1 MKFNNVSIYYETP
14 FHGITQRAS
23 PRRDKSVGRWLTRYR
38 PRLFSHL
45 ETGQPAQPVG
55 IDTETIRRAADEDL
69 NAEEKPSVSE
79 PISCFERKR
88 CTVACWRLLQLLLA
102 YLPIFFFSRRFFER
116 KQTFFETYF
125 FFKWLIGL

>member
-88 CTVACWRLLQLLLA
+88 CTVACWRLLEASAIVTCLFAHLFLLSS
-102 YLPIFFFSRRFFER
+102 IFRTQANVF
-116 KQTFFETYF
+116 
-125 FFKWLIGL
+125 